1 MKPYLL
7 ILALMTSYLNAA
19 APAFPNR
26 SWKADTPGLTVSKY
40 ASYDNATGVIE
51 VTGTDKA
58 VIPVLV
64 DTQPNVGTH
73 SYTLMGEV
81 KYEKVGGTSFLET
94 WTSIGAGK
102 AFSRSLADYGPM
114 GKLTGTSAWR
124 EFMLPMNMMGS
135 SEPVKQIEMNVMLPD
150 GGKVWLRNLR
160 LEPLDVGAPGFN
172 PVMVIAVVISL
183 IAITTALLIWR
194 NKRQR
199 SSENEIKRMM
209 AADA

>member
-1 MKPYLL
+1 MKPHLL

-26 SWKADTPGLTVSKY
+26 SWKADTPQLTLSKY
-40 ASYDNATGVIE
+40 ASYDNATGTIE
-51 VTGTDKA
+51 VTASDKA
-58 VIPVLV
+58 LIPVFV
-64 DTQPNVGTH
+64 DAQPNVGTH
-73 SYTLMGEV
+73 SYALMGEV
-81 KYEKVGGTSFLET
+81 KYEKVGGTGFLET

-160 LEPLDVGAPGFN
+160 LEPMDFGPPGFT
-172 PVMVIAVVISL
+172 PMMATVGGLLAVIM
-183 IAITTALLIWR
+183 TALLIWR
-194 NKRQR
+194 SRRRR